1 MEKYERQPFKKYI
14 SLRKLRLVA
23 SNKRSFKKQP
33 SKRQISKK
41 PFFVYSAIM
50 ENLTLDELKTIS
62 EMRDIRRYESMS
74 RERLISS
81 INESKPMKEKN
92 FNDARI
98 EKIKKDF
105 NKLSDRL
112 SKPKIK
118 EIQKIFME

>member
-1 MEKYERQPFKKYI
+1 MEKYEGQPFKKYI
-14 SLRKLRLVA
+14 SLRKLRLIA

-62 EMRDIRRYESMS
+62 EMRDIIGYESVS

-81 INESKPMKEKN
+81 INESKAMKEKN

-105 NKLSDRL
+105 NKLSDWL

>member
-1 MEKYERQPFKKYI
+1 MEKYEGQPFKKYI
-14 SLRKLRLVA
+14 SLRKLRLIA

-41 PFFVYSAIM
+41 HFFVYSAIM

-62 EMRDIRRYESMS
+62 EMRDIISYESVF

-81 INESKPMKEKN
+81 INESKAMKEKN

-105 NKLSDRL
+105 NKLSD
-112 SKPKIK
+112 
-118 EIQKIFME
+118 